1 MRTAPQTQRTGPS
14 VHRNRDGTEMVIQ
27 AGLKAVS
34 AVMASGY
41 GKCHSAQPAEHPDLQ
56 ATHVGVPFVSPL
68 CVPSNECGCPLC
80 GFCPACG
87 CPLCGRLSNEC
98 GWPRLHAVARGG
110 VSRWQNGRAR
120 LRPTESSGWDGLG
133 SFVPQ
138 LRGSTRLNRLGGPE
152 QDARDSTTAV

>member
-1 MRTAPQTQRTGPS
+1 
-14 VHRNRDGTEMVIQ
+14 MVIQ

-34 AVMASGY
+34 PVMASSY

-56 ATHVGVPFVSPL
+56 ATHVGVPFVAALATNVGGPV
-68 CVPSNECGCPLC
+68 C
-80 GFCPACG
+80 
-87 CPLCGRLSNEC
+87 R
-98 GWPRLHAVARGG
+98 WPRLHAVARGG

-138 LRGSTRLNRLGGPE
+138 LRGSTRLNRLGGPK

>member
-56 ATHVGVPFVSPL
+56 ATHVGVPFVAFAPHVG
-68 CVPSNECGCPLC
+68 VP
-80 GFCPACG
+80 
-87 CPLCGRLSNEC
+87 
-98 GWPRLHAVARGG
+98 
-110 VSRWQNGRAR
+110 
-120 LRPTESSGWDGLG
+120 
-133 SFVPQ
+133 FVPFVAA
-138 LRGSTRLNRLGGPE
+138 LATNVGGP
-152 QDARDSTTAV
+152 VCMLLHGVG